1 MILKNYEIEEI
12 ERTIGYTFANKVLL
26 EQAFTRRSFTEEH
39 GGENN
44 EVLEF
49 LGDKVLSLAVVKTLS
64 DEYAYPTDDAEYAIE
79 FDEEDLTDILMEL
92 VCSENL
98 ASRIEDMG
106 LNKFLIMGKGD
117 IRNNVQNDDSVKED
131 LFEAIVGA
139 VTMDLDWKHVD
150 KNGIGRWDIE
160 KLKKVVSKMLN
171 LKESLPQIIEDLQE
185 DYSSEDEVGEP
196 DENRAINQL
205 NELYQKGLI
214 CEPIYDYEQ
223 DYDDDDGT
231 PIWRCYCRIKG
242 DNKTS
247 YWTNSKKDA
256 KRDASYRMLC
266 YLMDYEYEG

>member
-12 ERTIGYTFANKVLL
+12 ERKIGYTFASKVLL

-49 LGDKVLSLAVVKTLS
+49 LGDKVLSLAVVKALS
-64 DEYAYPTDDAEYAIE
+64 DEYAYPTDDEEYAIE
-79 FDEEDLTDILMEL
+79 FDEEDLTDILTEL

-98 ASRIEDMG
+98 ASRIDDMG
-106 LNKFLIMGKGD
+106 LNKYLIMGKGD
-117 IRNNVQNDDSVKED
+117 VRNNVQNDDSVKED

-160 KLKKVVSKMLN
+160 RLKKVVSKMLN
-171 LKESLPQIIEDLQE
+171 LNEVLPQIVEDLQE
-185 DYSSEDEVGEP
+185 DYSFEDEVGEP
-196 DENRAINQL
+196 DESRAINQL
-205 NELYQKGLI
+205 NELYQKKLI
-214 CEPIYDYEQ
+214 SEPIYEYEQ
-223 DYDDDDGT
+223 DYDEKDGT

-242 DNKTS
+242 YNKTS
-247 YWTNSKKDA
+247 YWTNSKKEA
-256 KRDASYRMLC
+256 KRDAAYRMLC
-266 YLMDYEYEG
+266 YLMGYEYEE

>member
-1 MILKNYEIEEI
+1 MILENWEIREIEK
-12 ERTIGYTFANKVLL
+12 TIGYTFENKVLL
-26 EQAFTRRSFTEEH
+26 EQAFTRRSFTEEC

-49 LGDKVLSLAVVKTLS
+49 LGDKVLSIAVVKALI
-64 DEYAYPTDDAEYAIE
+64 DEYAYLTEDEFAID
-79 FDEEDLTDILMEL
+79 FDEEDLTVILTEL

-98 ASRIEDMG
+98 ASRIDDMG
-106 LNKFLIMGKGD
+106 VNKYLIMGKGD
-117 IRNNVQNDDSVKED
+117 VKNNVQNDDSVKED

-139 VTMDLDWKHVD
+139 VAMDLDWKKVD
-150 KNGIGRWDIE
+150 KKGIGTWDIE

-171 LKESLPQIIEDLQE
+171 LNESLPQIIESIQQD
-185 DYSSEDEVGEP
+185 DCSFEDEVGEP

-205 NELYQKGLI
+205 NELYQKELI

-223 DYDDDDGT
+223 DYDVNGA

-256 KRDASYRMLC
+256 KRDAAYRMLC
-266 YLMDYEYEG
+266 YLMNFEYEG

>member
-12 ERTIGYTFANKVLL
+12 ERTIGYIFTNKVLL
-26 EQAFTRRSFTEEH
+26 EQAFTRRSFTEEY

-49 LGDKVLSLAVVKTLS
+49 LGDKVLSIAGVKALS
-64 DEYAYPTDDAEYAIE
+64 DEYTYPTDDGEYAIE
-79 FDEEDLTDILMEL
+79 FDEADLTDILMEL

-98 ASRIEDMG
+98 ASCISEMG
-106 LNKFLIMGKGD
+106 LQKYLIMGKGD
-117 IRNNVQNDDSVKED
+117 RRNNVQNDNSVKED

-171 LKESLPQIIEDLQE
+171 LKETLPQIIESLQE
-185 DYSSEDEVGEP
+185 DYSFEDEVGQP

-214 CEPIYDYEQ
+214 SEPIYDYEQ

-242 DNKTS
+242 ENKTS

>member
-26 EQAFTRRSFTEEH
+26 EQAFTRRSFTEEY

-49 LGDKVLSLAVVKTLS
+49 LGDKVLSLAVVKALS
-64 DEYAYPTDDAEYAIE
+64 DEYAYPTDDEEYAIE

-98 ASRIEDMG
+98 ASCISEMG
-106 LNKFLIMGKGD
+106 LQKYLIMGKGD
-117 IRNNVQNDDSVKED
+117 RRNNVQNDDSVKED

-160 KLKKVVSKMLN
+160 KLKKVVSKMLD
-171 LKESLPQIIEDLQE
+171 LKEVLPPIIESLQE
-185 DYSSEDEVGEP
+185 DYSFEDEVGEP

-205 NELYQKGLI
+205 NELYQKGCI
-214 CEPIYDYEQ
+214 DEPIYDYEQ
-223 DYDDDDGT
+223 DYDEYGG

-242 DNKTS
+242 NNKTS

-266 YLMDYEYEG
+266 YLMNYEYAE

>member
-49 LGDKVLSLAVVKTLS
+49 LGDKVLSLAVVKALS
-64 DEYAYPTDDAEYAIE
+64 DEYAYPTDDEEYAIE
-79 FDEEDLTDILMEL
+79 FDEEDLTDILIAL

-98 ASRIEDMG
+98 ASRIDDME
-106 LNKFLIMGKGD
+106 LNKYLIMGKGD
-117 IRNNVQNDDSVKED
+117 IRNNVQDDDSVKED

-171 LKESLPQIIEDLQE
+171 LKETLPQIIEDLQE
-185 DYSSEDEVGEP
+185 DYSFEDEVGEP

-214 CEPIYDYEQ
+214 SEPIYDYEQ

-256 KRDASYRMLC
+256 KRDAAYRMLC
-266 YLMDYEYEG
+266 YLMDYEYEE

>member
-12 ERTIGYTFANKVLL
+12 ERKIGYTFANKVLL
-26 EQAFTRRSFTEEH
+26 EQAFTRRSFTEEY

-49 LGDKVLSLAVVKTLS
+49 LGDKVLSIAVVKALS
-64 DEYAYPTDDAEYAIE
+64 DEYAYPTDDEEYAIE

-98 ASRIEDMG
+98 ASCISEMG
-106 LNKFLIMGKGD
+106 LQKYLIMGKGD
-117 IRNNVQNDDSVKED
+117 RRNNVQNDDSVKED
-131 LFEAIVGA
+131 LFEAIIGA

-171 LKESLPQIIEDLQE
+171 LKETLPQIIESLQE
-185 DYSSEDEVGEP
+185 DYSFEDEVGAP

-205 NELYQKGLI
+205 NELYQKGCI
-214 CEPIYDYEQ
+214 DEPVYDYQSRTDSGEFE
-223 DYDDDDGT
+223 
-231 PIWRCYCRIKG
+231 WRCYCRIKG
-242 DNKTS
+242 DNQTS
-247 YWTNSKKDA
+247 YWTNSKKEA
-256 KRDASYRMLC
+256 KRDAAYKMLC
-266 YLMDYEYEG
+266 YIMNYKYEV

>member
-49 LGDKVLSLAVVKTLS
+49 LGDKVLSLAVVKALS
-64 DEYAYPTDDAEYAIE
+64 DEYAYPTDDEEYAIE
-79 FDEEDLTDILMEL
+79 FDEEDLTDILIAL

-98 ASRIEDMG
+98 ASRIDDME
-106 LNKFLIMGKGD
+106 LNKYLIMGKGD
-117 IRNNVQNDDSVKED
+117 IRNNVQDDDSVKED

-171 LKESLPQIIEDLQE
+171 LKETLPQIIEDLQE
-185 DYSSEDEVGEP
+185 DYSFEDEVGEP
-196 DENRAINQL
+196 DESRAINQL

-214 CEPIYDYEQ
+214 SEPIYDYEQ